1 MIDATGWTFG
11 CEHEWADWPLA
22 RPLPENYGRDM
33 RDHTIVNSNGIANDP
48 KGRLYGFGGEIN
60 TPPTDTPEGQVD
72 CLEELKTLLP
82 EATINYRSNLH
93 IHIRVPGLRE
103 ELDVLKDLQR
113 WIHATMPKVFRVVEP
128 LPRPEEQYM
137 HDPAVYKGELRRWR
151 RRRVSH
157 QTLLT
162 GKRLKRQLAA
172 PDLTSFFEW
181 EVPESKGR
189 PMWHFQPRL
198 CVNIRQLL
206 ETDTI
211 EFRHFPG
218 TLNSDEMFTAVNWCR
233 EYLLAGLLGRSDLKT
248 LLSKYEGMD
257 FPPFPD
263 YDHVMECRY
272 RATCHD
278 GSVKKEDIAA
288 NIKAILEGTW
298 K

>member
-1 MIDATGWTFG
+1 MLDPAKFTYGA
-11 CEHEWADWPLA
+11 EHEFADWPLDRA
-22 RPLPENYGRDM
+22 LPPEYGRDM

-60 TPPTDTPEGQVD
+60 TPPTHTPEGQVD
-72 CLEELKTLLP
+72 CLEELKALLP

-137 HDPAVYKGELRRWR
+137 HDPAVYKGALRRWR

-157 QTLLT
+157 QSLLT
-162 GKRLKRQLAA
+162 KKRLTRQLDA
-172 PDLTSFFEW
+172 PDLTSFFER
-181 EVPESKGR
+181 EVPQSKGR

-218 TLNSDEMFTAVNWCR
+218 TLDPDHMFTAANWCR
-233 EYLLAGLLGRSDLKT
+233 EYLLAGLFGRSDLKT
-248 LLSKYEGMD
+248 LLRKYEGMD

-263 YDHVMECRY
+263 YDHTMECRY

-278 GSVKKEDIAA
+278 GSMKKEDIAA
-288 NIKAILEGTW
+288 NIKAILEGTF